1 MQEYIEKRVM
11 EISHYIIESGAT
23 VRQTAGVF
31 GVSKSTV
38 HKDMTERLPLLNDM
52 VAARVR
58 NILDNNKAER
68 HLRGG
73 EATKRKYLTLR
84 DEERLS

>member
-1 MQEYIEKRVM
+1 MQDYIAKRVI
-11 EISHYIIESGAT
+11 EIAGYIAETKAT

-38 HKDMTERLPLLNDM
+38 HKDLTERLPLLDDEL
-52 VAARVR
+52 AARVKQV
-58 NILDNNKAER
+58 LDNNKAER

-73 EATKRKYLTLR
+73 MATKLKYEHR
-84 DEERLS
+84 AQVG

>member
-1 MQEYIEKRVM
+1 MQDYIAKRVI
-11 EISHYIIESGAT
+11 EIAGYIAETKAT

-38 HKDMTERLPLLNDM
+38 HKDLTERLPLLDDEL
-52 VAARVR
+52 AASVKQV
-58 NILDNNKAER
+58 LDNNKAER

-73 EATKRKYLTLR
+73 MATKLKYEHRAQLN
-84 DEERLS
+84 